1 MRTTRQALDMIKKF
15 ESLHDG
21 DLRQI
26 GLQPKMCP
34 SGFWTEGY
42 GILVRDEA
50 GNRLAGASNKMKAL
64 QCSKIHTVAEA
75 EKALIS
81 EIEKRETQLYS
92 IHLPLSDNQFSALVS
107 FIYNVGFENFK
118 SSTLLKKIKDHA
130 SEKEIRIQ
138 FMKWIYCNKEILP
151 GLVHRREAEATLYF
165 KN

>member
-26 GLQPKMCP
+26 GLQPKMSP

-64 QCSKIHTVAEA
+64 QCSKIHTVA
-75 EKALIS
+75 
-81 EIEKRETQLYS
+81 R
-92 IHLPLSDNQFSALVS
+92 
-107 FIYNVGFENFK
+107 
-118 SSTLLKKIKDHA
+118 
-130 SEKEIRIQ
+130 
-138 FMKWIYCNKEILP
+138 
-151 GLVHRREAEATLYF
+151 HRRYQRAVFDSVTRIEHGLAARHR
-165 KN
+165 NI